1 MSRKVRIIYNYNLQ
15 LLRALHSWFWYNGL
29 LDQVDDEWVD
39 FEKDGECF
47 TRPKYD
53 ENCLILRLIT
63 ALRDTDT
70 THLSL
75 HSLEEKYS
83 IDMPSSNKELNVLW
97 ILLVEMFGDCGT
109 SPRSGWIEKR
119 SECAD
124 FLETIVEIEELIF
137 FNSKVGTEYVKN

>member
-1 MSRKVRIIYNYNLQ
+1 MNSIYNYNLP
-15 LLRALHSWFWYNGL
+15 LLQSLHSWFWYNGL
-29 LDQVDDEWVD
+29 LTQVDDEWVD
-39 FEKDGECF
+39 FEKDGDCF

-53 ENCLILRLIT
+53 ENCLILRLIS
-63 ALRDTDT
+63 ALRDADT

-83 IDMPSSNKELNVLW
+83 IDMSSSNKELNVLW

-119 SECAD
+119 SECSD

-137 FNSKVGTEYVKN
+137 FNSKVGIDYAKD

>member
-1 MSRKVRIIYNYNLQ
+1 MNSIYDYNLS
-15 LLRALHSWFWYNGL
+15 LLEALHSWFWYNGL

-39 FEKDGECF
+39 FEKDGDCY

-53 ENCLILRLIT
+53 ENCLILRLIS

-83 IDMPSSNKELNVLW
+83 IDMSAFNEELNVLW
-97 ILLVEMFGDCGT
+97 ILLVEMFGNCGT

-119 SECAD
+119 SECAN
-124 FLETIVEIEELIF
+124 FLETIVEIEELRF
-137 FNSKVGTEYVKN
+137 FNLKSGIDYAKD

>member
-1 MSRKVRIIYNYNLQ
+1 MNSINNYNLS
-15 LLRALHSWFWYNGL
+15 LLQALHSWFWYNDL

-53 ENCLILRLIT
+53 ENCLILQLIS

-83 IDMPSSNKELNVLW
+83 IDMSSFNEEFNVLW

-109 SPRSGWIEKR
+109 SPISGWIEKR

-124 FLETIVEIEELIF
+124 FLETIVEINELIF
-137 FNSKVGTEYVKN
+137 FNSKVGIDYVKD

>member
-1 MSRKVRIIYNYNLQ
+1 MKDIYNYNLS
-15 LLRALHSWFWYNGL
+15 LLHALHSWFWYNGL

-39 FEKDGECF
+39 FEKDGTCF

-53 ENCLILRLIT
+53 ENCLILQLIT
-63 ALRDTDT
+63 ALRDDDT

-83 IDMPSSNKELNVLW
+83 IDMSSPNEELNVLW

-109 SPRSGWIEKR
+109 SPRSGWIENR

-124 FLETIVEIEELIF
+124 FLETVVEISELIF
-137 FNSKVGTEYVKN
+137 FNSKVGVDNVKD

>member
-1 MSRKVRIIYNYNLQ
+1 MDSINNYNLQ

-53 ENCLILRLIT
+53 EDCLILKLISI
-63 ALRDTDT
+63 LRETENET
-70 THLSL
+70 LTFHYLK
-75 HSLEEKYS
+75 EKYN
-83 IDMPSSNKELNVLW
+83 IDVYYDEELNVLW
-97 ILLVEMFGDCGT
+97 LLLVEMFGNCGT

-119 SECAD
+119 KECAD

-137 FNSKVGTEYVKN
+137 FNSKVGIDYAKD